1 MVSSRLEKLMYRD
14 KPATVHF
21 ESFQFDKLTA
31 PPLASLLSEY
41 DMMQLYE
48 IARDPKLSARIKKKY
63 EMINRILNPR
73 GFKLLGRG
81 TNRCAYKHYEFPNIV
96 LKVPIDK
103 VGMSDG
109 FNEYQ
114 NQWLLQPFV
123 AKTFEIHPSG
133 ISLHERVQPLTS
145 HRELELLADDYFNL
159 VTKVFIGKYVME
171 DIGEQYF
178 MNWGVRPGFGLVLLD
193 YPYLF
198 ELDIAKLRC
207 NAPDSKNPYNVCM
220 GEIDY
225 DMGFNHLYCS
235 KCGKRYAARELGKSI
250 ENNQLI
256 YNIYNNSKGGSNM
269 ENVVVT
275 ITKNGV
281 SRTIGKGRKEIGPM
295 RRRPEKPSPVEEP
308 MKVTITKGGVSKT
321 FCEGKLIGTSE
332 LTYKLNEIHNTKD
345 FGMPDGEML
354 EKINEYLTDKI
365 DMGDKPAEQEPE
377 VKEPEVVEEP
387 ELPVEKP
394 KVSERNNVL
403 KEEKER
409 SAENFNIEA
418 IKYFNA
424 FKDYDETE
432 STEELFRASMEEL
445 INVMYNEDC
454 MKYTVLKLFNSYRNS
469 LIEGVMNNPE
479 VKEYFANKNKE

>member
-145 HRELELLADDYFNL
+145 HRELELLADEYFNL

-207 NAPDSKNPYNVCM
+207 NAPDPKNPYNVCM

-332 LTYKLNEIHNTKD
+332 LTYKPNETHNTKD

-377 VKEPEVVEEP
+377 AKEAEAVEEP
-387 ELPVEKP
+387 ELPVKP

-409 SAENFNIEA
+409 FAENFNIEA

-479 VKEYFANKNKE
+479 VKEYFDNKNKE

>member
-14 KPATVHF
+14 KPVTVHF

-207 NAPDSKNPYNVCM
+207 NAPDPKNPYNVCM

-225 DMGFNHLYCS
+225 DMGFNHLYCR

-332 LTYKLNEIHNTKD
+332 LTYKPSETHNTENSK
-345 FGMPDGEML
+345 MSDGEML
-354 EKINEYLTDKI
+354 EKINDYLTDKI
-365 DMGDKPAEQEPE
+365 DMGDKPVEQESE
-377 VKEPEVVEEP
+377 AKEAEVVEEP
-387 ELPVEKP
+387 ELPVKP

-409 SAENFNIEA
+409 FAENFNIEA

-424 FKDYDETE
+424 FKDYDEAE

>member
-1 MVSSRLEKLMYRD
+1 MVSSRLEKLIYRD

-63 EMINRILNPR
+63 NMINQILNPR

-171 DIGEQYF
+171 DIG
-178 MNWGVRPGFGLVLLD
+178 
-193 YPYLF
+193 
-198 ELDIAKLRC
+198 
-207 NAPDSKNPYNVCM
+207 
-220 GEIDY
+220 
-225 DMGFNHLYCS
+225 
-235 KCGKRYAARELGKSI
+235 
-250 ENNQLI
+250 
-256 YNIYNNSKGGSNM
+256 
-269 ENVVVT
+269 
-275 ITKNGV
+275 
-281 SRTIGKGRKEIGPM
+281 
-295 RRRPEKPSPVEEP
+295 
-308 MKVTITKGGVSKT
+308 
-321 FCEGKLIGTSE
+321 
-332 LTYKLNEIHNTKD
+332 
-345 FGMPDGEML
+345 
-354 EKINEYLTDKI
+354 
-365 DMGDKPAEQEPE
+365 
-377 VKEPEVVEEP
+377 
-387 ELPVEKP
+387 
-394 KVSERNNVL
+394 
-403 KEEKER
+403 
-409 SAENFNIEA
+409 
-418 IKYFNA
+418 
-424 FKDYDETE
+424 
-432 STEELFRASMEEL
+432 
-445 INVMYNEDC
+445 
-454 MKYTVLKLFNSYRNS
+454 
-469 LIEGVMNNPE
+469 
-479 VKEYFANKNKE
+479 